1 MFFLPISLF
10 GQGSVEMEFSDS
22 DSSAPVSARM
32 SFTKSPKKV
41 IRPRKLLQAGEQW
54 LAEEKFPLSLP
65 NGE

>member
-1 MFFLPISLF
+1 
-10 GQGSVEMEFSDS
+10 MEFSDS